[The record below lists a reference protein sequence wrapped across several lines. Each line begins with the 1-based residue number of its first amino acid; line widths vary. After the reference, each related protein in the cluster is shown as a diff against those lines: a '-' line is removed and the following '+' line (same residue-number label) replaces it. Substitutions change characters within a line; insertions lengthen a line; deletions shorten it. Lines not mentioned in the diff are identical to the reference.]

1 MAPARGTHR
10 TALIAAMRQLSL
22 SQGFPATTVDQVC
35 ERAGVTKGSFYHH
48 FSGKDDLGLAALQAY
63 FDDLAGAFS
72 TGTWMNA
79 EDPVVR
85 LRQFVAHAADV
96 TSGPLMAHG
105 CLMGSFSLD
114 LAEGSPDVRK
124 RLSAMFGGLRD
135 VVAGLIAEAA
145 EYRGRSL
152 DPARLAEQ
160 FLAVVEGSIVL
171 AKANADRATPR
182 RGLEMYGEYLD
193 LLLEA
198 PVTPAAKQ
206 RRRSRT

>member
-1 MAPARGTHR
+1 MSPARGTHR
-10 TALIAAMRQLSL
+10 TALIDAMRQLSL

-35 ERAGVTKGSFYHH
+35 DRAGVTKGSFYHH

-63 FDDLAGAFS
+63 FDDLATALS
-72 TGTWMNA
+72 TGSWSKA

-105 CLMGSFSLD
+105 CLMGSFALD
-114 LAEGSPDVRK
+114 LAEGSPEVRM
-124 RLSAMFGGLRD
+124 RLSAMFGGMQEI
-135 VVAGLIAEAA
+135 VAGLIAEAA
-145 EYRGRSL
+145 ASRERTL
-152 DPARLAEQ
+152 DAQRLAEQ

-182 RGLEMYGEYLD
+182 RGLEMFGEYLD
-193 LLLEA
+193 LLLE
-198 PVTPAAKQ
+198 TPAAAPKAK
-206 RRRSRT
+206 RRSR